1 MNVKASKFTK
11 SRIEDAIF
19 MLSGI
24 ALCYFG
30 LWYSQFLFII
40 FFLTSVSIAI
50 NNFVIESRKK
60 KDKSFNVVYFL
71 SYQNN
76 THLPMIVDI
85 IFYSSILF
93 MLGWAFTT
101 SSLILF
107 VIWWYSFYIDFMNR
121 VKSNQWWKRLPD
133 DLKETLLSDESIDN

>member
-1 MNVKASKFTK
+1 
-11 SRIEDAIF
+11 
-19 MLSGI
+19 
-24 ALCYFG
+24 
-30 LWYSQFLFII
+30 
-40 FFLTSVSIAI
+40 
-50 NNFVIESRKK
+50 
-60 KDKSFNVVYFL
+60 
-71 SYQNN
+71 
-76 THLPMIVDI
+76 
-85 IFYSSILF
+85 